1 MSEKHL
7 IGAELEIEV
16 RDKNGRLL
24 EHRRQESKSFVKQ
37 FIDMLYGLFKANYLS
52 STILNITATDGTG
65 YPFPNLSNLSRGV
78 MYVEFGANDDRGG
91 IVVGTSDEAVEYDD
105 YNLKAKISHGS
116 GSGQLSYG
124 ATVVEEPYKDGT
136 EYKFRVFRTFTNNSG
151 ASITVKEVGLVA
163 YWELMTTH
171 LALLIR
177 DVLASPTSIPDGA
190 SLTVRYYIKVS
201 VP

>member
-1 MSEKHL
+1 MSEKHI

-16 RDKNGRLL
+16 RDKNGRLI
-24 EHRRQESKSFVKQ
+24 EHRKQESKSFVKQ
-37 FIDMLYGLFKANYLS
+37 FIDMLYGLFKADYVS
-52 STILNITATDGTG
+52 STQLNVTKIDGTAEA
-65 YPFPNLSNLSRGV
+65 YPNLPSANSAV
-78 MYVEFGANDDRGG
+78 MSVSFGSEDDTGG
-91 IVVGTSDEAVEYDD
+91 IVVGDSDEAVQYDD
-105 YNLKAKISHGS
+105 YNLKSKIPHGS

-124 ATVVEEPYKDGT
+124 ATIVEEPYKDGT

-163 YWELMTTH
+163 WWKTKPTIQ
-171 LALLIR
+171 ALLIR

-190 SLTVRYYIKVS
+190 TLTVRYYIKVS